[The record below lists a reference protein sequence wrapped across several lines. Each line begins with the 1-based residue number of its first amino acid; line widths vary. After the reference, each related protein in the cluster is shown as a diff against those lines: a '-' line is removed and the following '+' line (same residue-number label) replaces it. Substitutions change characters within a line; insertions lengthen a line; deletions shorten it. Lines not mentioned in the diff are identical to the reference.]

1 MVNGE
6 MVENGEDDV
15 DAGFSDLDRETILDA
30 NKNGTIEE
38 EEFLKIIE
46 ERAGLP
52 DDVEAQEESY
62 RNAFRV
68 FDRDESGKISAEELR
83 SVVKKY
89 GRMRMSSMEAEEML
103 KTADIDADGL
113 ISYEE
118 FVKLFVGKS

>member
-1 MVNGE
+1 MQ
-6 MVENGEDDV
+6 
-15 DAGFSDLDRETILDA
+15 ILDA

-83 SVVKKY
+83 YHKRNIPYACLS
-89 GRMRMSSMEAEEML
+89 
-103 KTADIDADGL
+103 L
-113 ISYEE
+113 INLLYFSTKQLA
-118 FVKLFVGKS
+118 FSPKN

>member
-1 MVNGE
+1 MQ
-6 MVENGEDDV
+6 
-15 DAGFSDLDRETILDA
+15 ILDA

-52 DDVEAQEESY
+52 EDVEAQEESY

-83 SVVKKY
+83 YHIV
-89 GRMRMSSMEAEEML
+89 L
-103 KTADIDADGL
+103 KIHKRN
-113 ISYEE
+113 ISYACLSLINLLY
-118 FVKLFVGKS
+118 FPSKQLANFLL